1 MANVPPAVMFSVA
14 QTETQKHSTEHIKLG
29 LEEDKVQYNIYEKIP
44 RNTTQLQSTSQQTT
58 YTTVDKTAFTI
69 VLLTVA

>member
-1 MANVPPAVMFSVA
+1 VANVPLAVMFSAA
-14 QTETQKHSTEHIKLG
+14 QTETQKHSTEHIRLS
-29 LEEDKVQYNIYEKIP
+29 LEEHTVQYNIYEKIT
-44 RNTTQLQSTSQQTT
+44 RNTKQLQSTSQETT